1 MVTIDET
8 TAKIIMD
15 GLDKLEEMLKEIKAQ
30 AECQDAVLT
39 ELGKHVVEHEQK
51 IERLENEISCLQR
64 RGGE

>member
-15 GLDKLEEMLKEIKAQ
+15 GLDKLEESLKG
-30 AECQDAVLT
+30 QDAVLT